1 MGKRTL
7 VWGLLWILSLV
18 GISFFGGPIS
28 YGFFA
33 LMTLIPAVAWLYLF
47 LVFICF
53 RIYQKAGTNTL
64 TVGKPV
70 DFYFTLVNEFPL
82 VFAGVRVR
90 FFTSFSYINGLSDET
105 EYELWPGTGIKK
117 ETELICKYRGEY
129 EVGIKRVEIQDYL
142 RLFKLS
148 YRNRESLRVTVKP
161 RLVYLDTLKSVNISN
176 LLREAAKKKDTPDVL
191 TRAYVSGDDVRR
203 INWKQTA
210 TVGSLMVR
218 ELSGEEK
225 RGIGIITD
233 TSRVSKDE
241 AVYLPIENK
250 ILETVLALAL
260 FMCGKGIPT
269 HEVHYDGAKAV
280 LDVESL
286 NTFDNFY
293 EAVSGISF
301 DGENTTKNLLDAVT
315 GDPEMLSLNAVFLV
329 VHSFD
334 AYIKSIIELLNKND
348 TFIVIY
354 LIDHDKENGED
365 ISLINLPRT
374 EMICL
379 SDDDDIKEVL

>member
-7 VWGLLWILSLV
+7 IWGLLWILSLV

-33 LMTLIPAVAWLYLF
+33 LMTLIPAVAWLYLL

-142 RLFKLS
+142 RLFKMS

-161 RLVYLDTLKSVNISN
+161 RLVYLDALKSVNISN

-191 TRAYVSGDDVRR
+191 TRAYVPGDDVRR

-218 ELSGEEK
+218 ELSGEVK

-233 TSRVSKDE
+233 TSRESKDE
-241 AVYLPIENK
+241 AVFLPIENK

-269 HEVHYDGAKAV
+269 HELHYDGAKAV

-286 NTFDNFY
+286 STFDNFY

-301 DGENTTKNLLDAVT
+301 DGENTTENLLDVISD
-315 GDPEMLSLNAVFLV
+315 DPEMLSLNAVFLV
-329 VHSFD
+329 VHTFD
-334 AYIKSIIELLNKND
+334 AYIKGIIELLNKSD
-348 TFIVIY
+348 TFVVVY
-354 LIDHDKENGED
+354 LIDHDKESGED

-374 EMICL
+374 EMICI